1 MPSPKLMKQLLIIND
16 LCGYGKVATTAM
28 LPILSY
34 MGVPTFNLPTA
45 LVSNNLEYG
54 KFSLLETTD
63 YIKDS
68 FRVWKELGFTY
79 DAIATGFMAS
89 EQQARIIAA
98 YCREQALNN
107 GTAIYVDPIMGD
119 EGKLYN
125 GISQATILAMRQM
138 ISVAHLC
145 FPNYTEACYLTDTPY
160 HPEGVSRDEAYT
172 LMEKL
177 RQMGS
182 RSVLITSIPVDGK
195 MSVVG
200 YKAPSDLPKG
210 EGNLNALY
218 PKEETIKDSSPLGR
232 LGGASFCLTYEEIPV
247 RIPGTGD
254 IFSAI
259 VIGNLLNGVPLKD
272 STRRAMDIVRTL
284 IDKNRDMPDR
294 YRGIALE
301 RFLHVLD

>member
-1 MPSPKLMKQLLIIND
+1 MQNSPSLLVIND

-34 MGVPTFNLPTA
+34 MGIPTFNLPTA

-54 KFSLLETTD
+54 KFSILETTD

-98 YCREQALNN
+98 YCREQALTK

-125 GISQATILAMRQM
+125 GISQATISAMRQM

-145 FPNYTEACYLTDTPY
+145 FPNYTEACYLTDTSY
-160 HPEGVSRDEAYT
+160 HPEGITREDAFA
-172 LMEKL
+172 LINKL

-200 YKAPSDLPKG
+200 YNASLSPSQGGGLGAESCTPPCEGMG
-210 EGNLNALY
+210 ETFL
-218 PKEETIKDSSPLGR
+218 
-232 LGGASFCLTYEEIPV
+232 LTYEEIPV

-254 IFSAI
+254 IFSAL
-259 VIGNLLNGVPLKD
+259 VIGNLMNGMELKT
-272 STRRAMDIVRTL
+272 STRRAMDIVSAL
-284 IDKNRDMPDR
+284 IDKNKEMPDR
-294 YRGIALE
+294 YRGIPLE
-301 RFLHVLD
+301 RFLNLLY

>member
-1 MPSPKLMKQLLIIND
+1 MKQLLIIND

-54 KFSLLETTD
+54 KFSILETTD

-98 YCREQALNN
+98 YCREQAVTNN
-107 GTAIYVDPIMGD
+107 TAIYVDPIMGD

-125 GISQATILAMRQM
+125 GISQATINAMRQM
-138 ISVAHLC
+138 VSVAHLC

-160 HPEGVSRDEAYT
+160 HPEGISRAEAYE
-172 LMEKL
+172 LIDRL
-177 RQMGS
+177 REMGS
-182 RSVLITSIPVDGK
+182 RSVLITSIPVEGQ

-200 YKAPSDLPKG
+200 Y
-210 EGNLNALY
+210 NADIEQLGI
-218 PKEETIKDSSPLGR
+218 PAGKER
-232 LGGASFCLTYEEIPV
+232 FVLTYDEIPV

-254 IFSAI
+254 IFSAV
-259 VIGNLLNGVPLKD
+259 VIGNLLNGVELKL

-284 IDKNRDMPDR
+284 IDENKDMPDR
-294 YRGIALE
+294 YRGIPLE
-301 RFLHVLD
+301 RFLHILD